1 MSMQAGGRGGFNSD
15 INVTPFVDIC
25 LVLLIIFMVVTPML
39 QEGIQ
44 VNLPYARHTEKH
56 EDDEAHAIVVAVKT
70 EKGGAQSVFVQK
82 KPVPRD
88 QYLSTMTE
96 VHDRMPDKSVLIK
109 ADRDMKYGD
118 VRKMM
123 IETNEAGFSEVSLV
137 TEKIPGQDE
146 GG

>member
-1 MSMQAGGRGGFNSD
+1 MQAGGGNKRLNSD

-44 VNLPYARHTEKH
+44 INLPFAKHAEKK
-56 EDDEAHAIVVAVKT
+56 EDDEAHAIIVAVK
-70 EKGGAQSVFVQK
+70 GPQQVYVMQ

-88 QYLSTMTE
+88 QYLATMTE

-109 ADRDMKYGD
+109 ADRSLKYGD
-118 VRKMM
+118 VRKVMV
-123 IETNEAGFSEVSLV
+123 ETNEAGFTEVSLV
-137 TEKIPGQDE
+137 TEKMPGADE
-146 GG
+146 GGS